1 MKAMVL
7 ALTSLSLLSGCV
19 VYANVSDDG
28 DFWSDSELQH
38 ETRKLSLDMTD
49 IEEMKADTGAGSLE
63 IIGEA
68 GRTRIDVVAEV
79 YYRDADD
86 IQLSLEKTGGN
97 AVLTADFASNSYRG
111 DNPYI
116 NLTARVPAALSI
128 DLNDGSGSIVLRDV
142 MGDLAIEDGTGSI
155 TIENGGNVEI
165 DDGSGSITVRNLR
178 GNLNIEDGSGSIDIQ
193 QVNGKVTI
201 IDGSGSIE
209 VRDVGDLNIIESGS
223 GSLRIEGVGSS
234 LLN

>member
-49 IEEMKADTGAGSLE
+49 IE
-63 IIGEA
+63 
-68 GRTRIDVVAEV
+68 
-79 YYRDADD
+79 
-86 IQLSLEKTGGN
+86 
-97 AVLTADFASNSYRG
+97 
-111 DNPYI
+111 
-116 NLTARVPAALSI
+116 
-128 DLNDGSGSIVLRDV
+128 
-142 MGDLAIEDGTGSI
+142 
-155 TIENGGNVEI
+155 
-165 DDGSGSITVRNLR
+165 
-178 GNLNIEDGSGSIDIQ
+178 
-193 QVNGKVTI
+193 
-201 IDGSGSIE
+201 DGSGSIE

>member
-28 DFWSDSELQH
+28 GFWSDSELQH
-38 ETRKLSLDMTD
+38 ETRNLSLDMTD

-79 YYRDADD
+79 YYRDAED

-116 NLTARVPAALSI
+116 NLTVRVPAELSI
-128 DLNDGSGSIVLRDV
+128 ELNDGSGSIALRDV
-142 MGDLAIEDGTGSI
+142 MGDLTIEDGSGSI
-155 TIENGGNVEI
+155 TIEHGGNVDI
-165 DDGSGSITVRNLR
+165 DDGSGSITVRHLR
-178 GNLNIEDGSGSIDIQ
+178 GDLTIEDGSGSIDIER
-193 QVNGKVTI
+193 VSGKVTI
-201 IDGSGSIE
+201 DDGSGGID
-209 VRDVGDLNIIESGS
+209 VRHVGDLKIIESGS
-223 GSLRIEGVGSS
+223 GSLSIDGVGNSS
-234 LLN
+234 KM